1 MAILASRATRPVR
14 WRRDLRAACFWLAVG
29 LGTAAAAKEIFGPLV
44 YLLALP
50 PVGLAAREAIR
61 AIGTRD
67 AGKLAERVADKLST
81 ALGPEY
87 VVLTEYA
94 PRAGT
99 GVVPLIV
106 VGPSGIS
113 AIEPL
118 GDQAAFGCYNDG
130 WHRVEAHSLQHLAYS
145 PSRTARDNAARV
157 RSDISGGGHLRVAVD
172 AYVLLERGNGE
183 DCASST
189 VPVVCGVDALAA
201 RLRSRAPRSETS
213 ARQVQA
219 VADALTNPL
228 AVAV

>member
-14 WRRDLRAACFWLAVG
+14 WRRQLRAACFWLALG
-29 LGTAAAAKEIFGPLV
+29 LGSAAVARELGESIYYALCIPP
-44 YLLALP
+44 LALS
-50 PVGLAAREAIR
+50 VRELIR
-61 AIGTRD
+61 AFGARA
-67 AGKLAERVADKLST
+67 AGRLAERVADGLT
-81 ALGPEY
+81 NALGPDY
-87 VVLTEYA
+87 LVLTEYA

-99 GVVPLIV
+99 GVVPVIV

-118 GDQAAFGCYNDG
+118 GEDAAFGCYHDG
-130 WHRVEAHSLQHLAYS
+130 WHRIAPQGLHHLADS
-145 PSRTARDNAARV
+145 PSRRARENAARV
-157 RSDISGGGHLRVAVD
+157 RSDISGGGHIRTSVD
-172 AYVLLERGNGE
+172 AYVLIERGTGE

-201 RLRSRAPRSETS
+201 RLRSRTPRVEVS

-219 VADALTNPL
+219 VADALTRPL

>member
-14 WRRDLRAACFWLAVG
+14 WRRHLRAACFWLAIA
-29 LGTAAAAKEIFGPLV
+29 LGTAAVAKDVVGPFLYVLMFPPLGFGIRELMK
-44 YLLALP
+44 AL
-50 PVGLAAREAIR
+50 GA
-61 AIGTRD
+61 RD
-67 AGKLAERVADKLST
+67 AGRLAERVADKLTT

-99 GVVPLIV
+99 GVVPVIV

-118 GDQAAFGCYNDG
+118 GEDATFGCYNDG
-130 WHRVEAHSLQHLAYS
+130 WHRVEAQGLHHLAYS

-157 RSDISGGGHLRVAVD
+157 RSDISGGGHLRVLVD
-172 AYVLLERGNGE
+172 AYVLVERGSGA

-189 VPVVCGVDALAA
+189 VPVICGIEALAD
-201 RLRSRAPRSETS
+201 RLRSRAPRSTAS
-213 ARQVQA
+213 AQLVQA
-219 VADALTNPL
+219 VADALIHPL